1 MDTGKPERPGLRERK
16 KQETRAA
23 LSWAAIR
30 LVVERGLDAVR
41 VEDIAAEVGV
51 SPRTFN
57 NYFSSKG
64 EAIAARHLDRA
75 RRIAEELRAR
85 PESEPLWEAILNAV
99 QTQFSPA
106 DMPADMSGGAAG
118 GTRVDA
124 SGDMSGGAG
133 DEVTGGRRAPDRRWI
148 AGVQLMISE
157 PSLQGEMFKANAAA
171 EAELAAAIAERTGTD
186 AVRDLYPRLVS
197 GAVGAAVGL
206 VMERWLRAD
215 PPVPFGPILRDA
227 LGQLA
232 AGLPVPGRGETAGP
246 RA

>member
-1 MDTGKPERPGLRERK
+1 MRKYVYGGPMDTGKPERPGLRERK

-23 LSWAAIR
+23 LSWATIR

-57 NYFSSKG
+57 NYFSGKG

-85 PESEPLWEAILNAV
+85 PESEPLWEAIRNAV
-99 QTQFSPA
+99 QTQLSPGDVA
-106 DMPADMSGGAAG
+106 GGAADG
-118 GTRVDA
+118 G
-124 SGDMSGGAG
+124 
-133 DEVTGGRRAPDRRWI
+133 RAPDRRWI
-148 AGVQLMISE
+148 AGVSLMISE
-157 PSLQGEMFKANAAA
+157 PSLQGELFKANAIA

-186 AVRDLYPRLVS
+186 VARDLYPRLVS
-197 GAVGAAVGL
+197 GAVGAAVSL

-215 PPVPFGPILRDA
+215 PPVPFGPMLRDA

-232 AGLPVPGRGETAGP
+232 AGLPVPDREEAADP